1 MNLHDVILKPLI
13 TEASMLAMDSKKY
26 TFFVNTRASKT
37 LVKKAVE
44 VVFDDVKVERVNII
58 NIKPKPKRVGRHS
71 GFTKKRRKAIV
82 TLTEDSKSI
91 ALFAEDASAEV

>member
-13 TEASMLAMDSKKY
+13 TEASMLAMDDKKY
-26 TFFVNTRASKT
+26 TFLVDTRASKT

-44 VVFDDVKVERVNII
+44 VVFDDVKVEKVNII
-58 NIKPKPKRVGRHS
+58 NVKPKPKRVGRHS

-82 TLTEDSKSI
+82 TLTKNSKSI
-91 ALFAEDASAEV
+91 ALFAEDASAEA